1 MPNPLAFLR
10 EEMLNSRAQMSFNP
24 SESGNNERVEGL
36 LFHTFESATDLFGGE
51 AWAAG
56 DILIGDL
63 LADNFVLRSGIW
75 RMRYQDE
82 TQITMGRYGMRIN
95 AGGLGLNQVETEI
108 GMGVIDLDENG
119 DFMRTSYLAITVS
132 TGAFSINSIAE
143 PTHQN
148 QILIIKNKTANNMTI
163 VDAGVPPTGYWT
175 IETQDGSSP
184 STTGKGIAYFIGNE
198 VDNCWE
204 LISIRG

>member
-1 MPNPLAFLR
+1 
-10 EEMLNSRAQMSFNP
+10 MSFNP

-36 LFHTFESATDLFGGE
+36 LFHTFESETTLFGGE

-63 LADNFVLRSGIW
+63 LGDNIVYKGGIW
-75 RMRYQDE
+75 RVRSWNALLE
-82 TQITMGRYGMRIN
+82 TNVTQITLGLYGMRIN
-95 AGGLGLNQVETEI
+95 SGGLGLNQVEVEV
-108 GMGVIDLDENG
+108 GMGAIDLDENG

-175 IETQDGSSP
+175 IETQDGTSP
-184 STTGKGIAYFIGNE
+184 STTGKGVAYFIGNE

>member
-10 EEMLNSRAQMSFNP
+10 DEMLNSRAQMSFNP

-36 LFHTFESATDLFGGE
+36 LFHTFESETELFGGE

-95 AGGLGLNQVETEI
+95 AGGLGLNQVEVEV
-108 GMGVIDLDENG
+108 GMGVIDLDENS

-163 VDAGVPPTGYWT
+163 VDAGVPPAGYWT
-175 IETQDGSSP
+175 IETQDGTSP

-204 LISIRG
+204 LIDVRG

>member
-10 EEMLNSRAQMSFNP
+10 DEMLNSRAQMSFNP

-36 LFHTFESATDLFGGE
+36 LFHTFESETTLFGGE

-63 LADNFVLRSGIW
+63 LTDNFVLRSGIW

-95 AGGLGLNQVETEI
+95 AGGLGLNQVEVEV
-108 GMGVIDLDENG
+108 GMGVIDLDENS

-163 VDAGVPPTGYWT
+163 VDAGVAPAGYWT